1 MKTIFEKEKKLRD
14 VLDSLNNL
22 ELKNP
27 HMSKEIESLDNQ
39 KNQLEIEKKDLEN
52 KYHNLKE
59 EYEKLKH
66 KLEEFNE
73 VKMKEKKRESEF
85 TDKIDELNQETDI
98 LLEEI
103 DKWQM

>member
-27 HMSKEIESLDNQ
+27 HMSK
-39 KNQLEIEKKDLEN
+39 EIEKKDLEN